1 MLSCLTR
8 EKACLAYGLV
18 CSMTTSIRWSI
29 EKGRESPNSAS
40 CNKPWVRGEG
50 RRGGEKEGRR
60 GREGEEKGGEGEGRK
75 GGKERGRGGEG
86 RGKEMEREGEKRER
100 KGGYSQSTE
109 IKAVFTYQR
118 KVSVVLQHGPN
129 TPINSSE
136 ALLSALLHVLCFP
149 HLLPC
154 HWGQNMLLLF
164 LRS

>member
-60 GREGEEKGGEGEGRK
+60 GGEGEEKGGEGEGRK
-75 GGKERGRGGEG
+75 GGKERGRGEGKRDGKGRRKEGEERRGEG
-86 RGKEMEREGEKRER
+86 KEVIH
-100 KGGYSQSTE
+100 SQQ
-109 IKAVFTYQR
+109 K
-118 KVSVVLQHGPN
+118 
-129 TPINSSE
+129 
-136 ALLSALLHVLCFP
+136 
-149 HLLPC
+149 
-154 HWGQNMLLLF
+154 
-164 LRS
+164 

>member
-75 GGKERGRGGEG
+75 GGKEKGRGGEG

-100 KGGYSQSTE
+100 RGEGKKRRLFTVNRNKSCIHIPEEGVCCAAAWTE
-109 IKAVFTYQR
+109 HADQF
-118 KVSVVLQHGPN
+118 
-129 TPINSSE
+129 
-136 ALLSALLHVLCFP
+136 F
-149 HLLPC
+149 
-154 HWGQNMLLLF
+154 
-164 LRS
+164 